1 MRKKVKNPYNQGENP
16 CFGCSDKNPMG
27 LKLEFEES
35 EKFLHARWNPEKH
48 YQGYIN
54 ILHGGII
61 ATLMDETSAWCIN
74 VKAGRAGVTSEIRV
88 KYLKP
93 VFVNR
98 GEITLEAGI
107 IEERPSHIAVHCSL
121 FDSSGNLCAE
131 SESLFF
137 VYPDEIA
144 RRKFNFPGKEAFRS
158 D

>member
-1 MRKKVKNPYNQGENP
+1 MRKKVINPYNQGDNP
-16 CFGCSDKNPMG
+16 CFGCSDKNPIG

-35 EKFLHARWNPEKH
+35 EEFLHARWNPEQH

-61 ATLMDETSAWCIN
+61 ATLMDETSAWCIS
-74 VKAGRAGVTSEIRV
+74 VKAGKAGVTSELKI
-88 KYLKP
+88 KYIKP
-93 VFVNR
+93 VFVNK
-98 GEITLEAGI
+98 GEISLEARI
-107 IEERPSHIAVHCSL
+107 TEKSLRHITVHCSL
-121 FDSSGNLCAE
+121 LDSSGTICAE

-144 RRKFNFPGKEAFRS
+144 RRKFNFPGKEAFSS

>member
-1 MRKKVKNPYNQGENP
+1 MRKKVTNPYNQGENP
-16 CFGCSDKNPMG
+16 CFGCSDKNPIG
-27 LKLEFEES
+27 LKLKFEES
-35 EKFLHARWNPEKH
+35 EKLLHARWSPEEQ

-74 VKAGRAGVTSEIRV
+74 VKAGKAGVTSEIKI

-98 GEITLEAGI
+98 GDITLEAGI
-107 IEERPSHIAVHCSL
+107 IENRPGHIAVHCSL

-144 RRKFNFPGKEAFRS
+144 RRKFNFPGKEAFTS
-158 D
+158 E

>member
-1 MRKKVKNPYNQGENP
+1 MKNPYNQGDNP
-16 CFGCSDKNPMG
+16 CFGCSDKNPIG

-35 EKFLHARWNPEKH
+35 EKFIYATWNPEKH

-54 ILHGGII
+54 ILHGGVI

-74 VKAGRAGVTSEIRV
+74 VKAGKAGVTSEIKI

-107 IEERPSHIAVHCSL
+107 IENRPRHIAVHCSL
-121 FDSSGNLCAE
+121 FDSSGALCAE

-144 RRKFNFPGKEAFRS
+144 RRKFNFPGKEAFTS
-158 D
+158 E